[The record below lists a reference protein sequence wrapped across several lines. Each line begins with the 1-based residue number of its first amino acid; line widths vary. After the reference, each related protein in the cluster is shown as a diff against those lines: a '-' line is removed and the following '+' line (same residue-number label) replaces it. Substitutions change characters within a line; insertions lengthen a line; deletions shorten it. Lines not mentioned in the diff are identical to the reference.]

1 MIKTACTSLAEK
13 LELVEELADFWGCC
27 LRPSLLIVALVLL
40 VLTPLLLLLIGLRLG
55 LLERL
60 LMLDLLLLSLLVNL
74 CKRLLMLLACWVCVH
89 LLIGPLLSLGNSVL
103 KPMETLVVL
112 VLLPDLPFIDL
123 GAANIL
129 PTHD

>member
-74 CKRLLMLLACWVCVH
+74 CKRLLMLLAR
-89 LLIGPLLSLGNSVL
+89 
-103 KPMETLVVL
+103 
-112 VLLPDLPFIDL
+112 
-123 GAANIL
+123 
-129 PTHD
+129 